1 MKGPF
6 FDYKIQEESDS
17 VQRNCFVEPMH
28 LDKLLDNYHT
38 SFIFGERGSGKTTIL
53 KYLERKMNE
62 EMSQRWVAF
71 YYRFETATMK
81 SMYNARLDEEDNI
94 ANFQQAMCAIFIKQL
109 CAKLIGRK
117 KEYTWSEEKN
127 ICKNVSGLVVFPESY
142 EIETFEELYNLVE
155 KIRIKT
161 LFNIRSRKTEMYID
175 YTNALETF
183 VTAIREKVELGDIR
197 LCILLD
203 EYENLLP
210 IQQRVINSMVKD
222 ASNTVCYKICLR
234 PEGFWTRQTVAE
246 REYLKENDDYI
257 SIHYV
262 RDIMGNDV
270 EIQNLVRGICYNRL
284 ELYLKGMSFPYTEKF
299 LNIDNYLETLTIKN
313 ELKKISKVEEYQK
326 QLIAE
331 IQRKIT
337 LTDAESV
344 KQLEQISDIL
354 DLQIFSIML
363 EKGRSFNEIYESIV
377 NRSPV
382 YLNWLHNYQMNA
394 AYIIFEECGEKKRYS
409 GLDII
414 IRLAG
419 CNMRTI
425 LLILSYIFEDYEF
438 KAGEIKKISI
448 TKQDE
453 AINKIAKMSFNQIEF
468 IPVHGIEVKNL
479 TNALGNL
486 FKEYI
491 KDKQAKKFETN
502 NFTIRVSGSL
512 QDEEYC
518 RIKDVLQDAVMWGI
532 LLETDSNKVKN
543 SIDYTYENKDYIL
556 HPIYAIYFGISY
568 RTKQKTYLDDVDV
581 KLMLEPL
588 TNKEIRR
595 IAKIID
601 KEVPGQMKLLDF
613 VSEE

>member
-17 VQRNCFVEPMH
+17 VQRDCFVEPVH
-28 LDKLLDNYHT
+28 LDRLLDNYHT

-62 EMSQRWVAF
+62 ELSETWVAF

-81 SMYNARLDEEDNI
+81 SMYNARLDEDDNI
-94 ANFQQAMCAIFIKQL
+94 SNFQQVMCAIFIKQL
-109 CAKLIGRK
+109 CEKLIARK
-117 KEYTWSEEKN
+117 KEHEWSEEKS
-127 ICKNVSGLVVFPESY
+127 ICTKVSGLVMLSGAE
-142 EIETFEELYNLVE
+142 EIVTFEELYNLAE
-155 KIRIKT
+155 KIRMKT
-161 LFNIRSRKTEMYID
+161 LFNIRSKHTEMYVD
-175 YTNALETF
+175 YTNALDTF
-183 VTAIREKVELGDIR
+183 VTAVREKAELGDVR

-210 IQQRVINSMVKD
+210 IQQRVINSLVKD

-234 PEGFWTRQTVAE
+234 PEGFWTRQTVAD
-246 REYLKENDDYI
+246 REYLKENDDYL

-262 RDIMGNDV
+262 SDIMGNDV
-270 EIQNLVRGICYNRL
+270 EIQELVRKICYNRL
-284 ELYLKGMSFPYTEKF
+284 DLYFKGLDFSCTEEY
-299 LNIDNYLETLTIKN
+299 LNIDNYLETLTFKD
-313 ELKKISKVEEYQK
+313 ELKKLSKVDQYRK

-331 IQRKIT
+331 MQRKFT
-337 LTDAESV
+337 LTDAEHV
-344 KQLEQISDIL
+344 KRLEQLSDIL

-363 EKGRSFNEIYESIV
+363 EKGRSFDEIYTSIV
-377 NRSPV
+377 NRSPT

-419 CNMRTI
+419 SNMRTI

-438 KAGEIKKISI
+438 KTGEIEKISI
-448 TKQDE
+448 KKQDE

-486 FKEYI
+486 FREYI
-491 KDKQAKKFETN
+491 KDRQAKKFETN

-512 QDEEYC
+512 KDEEFR

-568 RTKQKTYLDDVDV
+568 RTKQKTYLKDVEV
-581 KLMLEPL
+581 KAMLEPL
-588 TNKEIRR
+588 TNAEIRK
-595 IAKIID
+595 IARVID
-601 KEVPGQMKLLDF
+601 KDVPGQVKLFDLIP
-613 VSEE
+613 EE